1 MRLQR
6 RPRDHRRQGPR
17 KVSGNRRSNPVRRRR
32 SGADRFAEQAPRV
45 ASVTVAVATVA
56 FTAALVAEAT
66 GGRLAAGSP
75 DAVFAGVSIDSRTTA
90 AGALFVA
97 IQGDRFD
104 GHEFVAKAL
113 SQGASGLMVSQPVEA
128 PPGAVVVAVPDT
140 LQACR
145 IWRGKSGAGRARP
158 WLRLRAAPEE
168 TSTKELTADCSPRS
182 TARFPQQG
190 QPQQPHRVT
199 ALAHRALGWL

>member
-1 MRLQR
+1 M
-6 RPRDHRRQGPR
+6 
-17 KVSGNRRSNPVRRRR
+17 
-32 SGADRFAEQAPRV
+32 
-45 ASVTVAVATVA
+45 TVAVATVA

-140 LQACR
+140 LLACR
-145 IWRGKSGAGRARP
+145 IWRGKSGAVAHDRGCDYRQRRKDIHEGTDGRLARHAV
-158 WLRLRAAPEE
+158 LAFSATRA
-168 TSTKELTADCSPRS
+168 TSTTTSGYRSRSPSSRLAMTWRS
-182 TARFPQQG
+182 WN
-190 QPQQPHRVT
+190 
-199 ALAHRALGWL
+199 LG